1 MCSLQS
7 GLTVSEHNIAVL
19 SMIVAEPVATIM
31 PALQKLVWLV
41 MIYHVI
47 SDLPYGKFLLQ
58 LEFDY
63 GNAAALHSS
72 SVPAGIITITMVT
85 VT

>member
-1 MCSLQS
+1 
-7 GLTVSEHNIAVL
+7 
-19 SMIVAEPVATIM
+19 MIVAEPIATIM

-47 SDLPYGKFLLQ
+47 SDLPSGKFLLQ

-63 GNAAALHSS
+63 GNAAALQ
-72 SVPAGIITITMVT
+72 VL
-85 VT
+85 